1 MTLEINSKKRLIDS
15 ILGKKN
21 ESIIQ
26 NSLYGVVAIS
36 VLIWFFFNA
45 VVNIFNNNFSIAISS
60 LVLSLIIGISFFY
73 SKKSNKNGIIK
84 WILVFVICAFV
95 IISYLIGDFKN
106 EFIQFSP
113 LLPIVIFIVIDKSV
127 PAIILNFFLLLALIF
142 SYVYTDLEFC
152 LQNQE
157 YFIYFIVV
165 SVFLYFYK
173 LVFLR
178 NFVKIEESESIIQ
191 QKEEEHKHF
200 LRQLSYQLRIPLNNI
215 VGMSDFFSGTELD
228 DIQQDYL
235 DTINA
240 SAFLLLGV
248 VEQLENKKEKNPALT
263 DSDNTRFNLYLT
275 VNNFIDFAK
284 VQYHLDNISVDFDE
298 ALPSR
303 VIGNPIKIKQILFLL
318 IDIFKSYTPDSD
330 VNLHLNFVLEK
341 IEEEKIYYK
350 FTISKKG
357 KIHIT
362 NINDLRQHAQE
373 DLINILD
380 LKPVKDLSKSINN
393 GMYVDISEN
402 ELVII
407 LRGFF
412 ESGELKVDDEQE
424 GINVN
429 SKKGRLE
436 QNIAFDINEVLR
448 STNILL
454 VEDNVINQK
463 VIMLALEN
471 LVANI
476 DIANNGKEALDAIG
490 KNKYD
495 LILMD
500 IQMPV
505 MNGIKASEKIRELE
519 KTSNTYTPII
529 AVTANALQGDKNYCL
544 QAGMD
549 DYLTKPI
556 NLEKLKKIMADLLQ
570 KYSQK
575 R

>member
-1 MTLEINSKKRLIDS
+1 M
-15 ILGKKN
+15 
-21 ESIIQ
+21 
-26 NSLYGVVAIS
+26 
-36 VLIWFFFNA
+36 A
-45 VVNIFNNNFSIAISS
+45 VSS
-60 LVLSLIIGISFFY
+60 LVLFLLVGIGFFY
-73 SKKSNKNGIIK
+73 SKKTNKVEIIK
-84 WILVFVICAFV
+84 WILVFVIFSFT
-95 IISYLIGDFKN
+95 IILYFLGDFKN
-106 EFIQFSP
+106 EFIQFFP
-113 LLPIVIFIVIDKSV
+113 LLPIFFFITVDKHI
-127 PAIILNFFLLLALIF
+127 PAIILNFFLLLGLIF
-142 SYVYTDLEFC
+142 FYVYIDLEFC
-152 LQNQE
+152 MQNLE

-165 SVFLYFYK
+165 SAFLYFYK

-178 NFVKIEESESIIQ
+178 NFARIEETESFIQ
-191 QKEEEHKHF
+191 QKEEEHRLF

-240 SAFLLLGV
+240 SAFLLLDV
-248 VEQLENKKEKNPALT
+248 VEQLENKKEKIPAHS
-263 DSDNTRFNLYLT
+263 DSENTRFNLYLT

-330 VNLHLNFVLEK
+330 VNLHLSFTLEK

-350 FTISKKG
+350 LAISKKG

-362 NINDLRQHAQE
+362 NINDLGQHAQE

-380 LKPVKDLSKSINN
+380 LKPVRDLSKSINN

-402 ELVII
+402 ELVVIFK
-407 LRGFF
+407 GFF
-412 ESGELKVDDEQE
+412 EHEELKVEDNQE
-424 GINVN
+424 EIKVN
-429 SKKGRLE
+429 DKKGRLQ
-436 QNIAFDINEVLR
+436 QNIAFDVNELLR
-448 STNILL
+448 SANVLL
-454 VEDNVINQK
+454 VEDNIINQK

-476 DIANNGKEALDAIG
+476 DVSNNGKEALDAIG

-505 MNGIKASEKIRELE
+505 MDGIKASEKIRELE

-549 DYLTKPI
+549 DYLTKPV
-556 NLEKLKKIMADLLQ
+556 NLEKLKKIMANLLK
-570 KYSQK
+570 KYSIK
-575 R
+575 S